1 MRVGAG
7 GNTWLKA
14 APMMKEV
21 FWTKRRVWKIMLSEV
36 QGVCDGYCN

>member
-14 APMMKEV
+14 APMMEEV
-21 FWTKRRVWKIMLSEV
+21 FWTRRRGLEDCAK
-36 QGVCDGYCN
+36 